1 MCEGLHTFPSNPGGG
16 FAGLL
21 EKEKWSGFFQEW
33 TVVSRIFLEG
43 DYSSAKEAMESIG
56 IRKAAH

>member
-1 MCEGLHTFPSNPGGG
+1 MCDGLHTFPSNPGGG

-21 EKEKWSGFFQEW
+21 EKEKWSGFFQEL

-43 DYSSAKEAMESIG
+43 DSSAKEAMESIG
-56 IRKAAH
+56 IRKAVH